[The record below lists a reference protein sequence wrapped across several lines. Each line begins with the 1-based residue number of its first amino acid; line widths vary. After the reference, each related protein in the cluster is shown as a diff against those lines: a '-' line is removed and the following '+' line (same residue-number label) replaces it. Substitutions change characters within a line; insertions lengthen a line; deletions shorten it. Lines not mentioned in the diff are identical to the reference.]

1 MNIAYTMSPGRGD
14 TDLILARL
22 AGELEARG
30 LRCCGTVQINT
41 ERADTHLCDMDVMIL
56 PKGPVLRI
64 SQNLGA
70 NARGCRLDP
79 AALEDAVGLVEQGL
93 TQQTDLLIINKFGK
107 HEADGRGFRDI
118 IATGLAMDIPVLV
131 GLNVM
136 NKPAFEAFAGDL
148 AVQLEP
154 TQEALLAWV
163 QSVTAPSSSVAV

>member
-22 AGELEARG
+22 AGALEARG
-30 LRCCGTVQINT
+30 IRCRGTVQINT
-41 ERADTHLCDMDVMIL
+41 ERPDTHLCDMDVMVL

-79 AALEDAVGLVEQGL
+79 SGLEASVGLVEEGL
-93 TQQTDLLIINKFGK
+93 TPQADLLIINKFGK
-107 HEADGRGFRDI
+107 HEAEGRGFRDI
-118 IATGLAMDIPVLV
+118 IGKALAMEVSVLV
-131 GLNVM
+131 GLNAM
-136 NKPAFEAFAGDL
+136 NKPAFEDFAGDL
-148 AVQLEP
+148 AVQVEP

-163 QSVTAPSSSVAV
+163 QSVTALSSPVAV